1 MFLEITQN
9 SQENTYARVSFL
21 VKLQA
26 KDWNFI
32 KKGTLA
38 QVFFCE
44 FCEICKKIFFAEHI
58 PASAFENVTTGV
70 NTYYKV
76 KANLSVQVISTV
88 NLIFWFYVCIL
99 NSWIWRG

>member
-26 KDWNFI
+26 EDWNFI

-38 QVFFCE
+38 QVLFCE
-44 FCEICKKIFFAEHI
+44 FWEICKKIFFTEHI
-58 PASAFENVTTGV
+58 PASAFENVTTRV
-70 NTYYKV
+70 N
-76 KANLSVQVISTV
+76 S
-88 NLIFWFYVCIL
+88 
-99 NSWIWRG
+99 